1 MKLAGRVAI
10 ITGASKG
17 IGRAVALAMASEG
30 AGVIALGN
38 TDVAGAEDVARR
50 IVEGGGQALAMKADV
65 RNADEIQAVLRAA
78 LERFGSVDILV
89 NNAGITRD
97 NFIFRMTEDEWLEV
111 MDVNL
116 KGAFLTTKIIGHQMF
131 RQRAGRI
138 INISSVVG
146 LRGNPGQA
154 NYSSSKAGII
164 GLTKTAA
171 REFAGRGVTVNAI
184 APGFIATQMT
194 ERLPEASKTALL
206 SLVPLGRPGTP
217 EEVARVAVF
226 LASDDASYITGQV
239 ICVDGGMT
247 M

>member
-1 MKLAGRVAI
+1 MKLQDKVAMV
-10 ITGASKG
+10 TGASKG
-17 IGRAVALAMASEG
+17 IGKAVASAMAREG
-30 AGVIALGN
+30 ARVVVLGN
-38 TDVAGAEDVARR
+38 TDMAGAEDVARQ
-50 IVEGGGQALAMKADV
+50 IIEGGGQALAMKVDV
-65 RNADEIQAVLRAA
+65 RAAGEIQAALRAA
-78 LERFGSVDILV
+78 VERFGSVDILV

-97 NFIFRMTEDEWLEV
+97 NYIIRMTEDEWQEV
-111 MDVNL
+111 MDVDL
-116 KGAFLTTKIIGHQMF
+116 KGAFLTTKIIGHHMF

-154 NYSSSKAGII
+154 NYSSAKAGLI

-194 ERLPEASKTALL
+194 ERLPETAKSALL
-206 SLVPLGRPGTP
+206 HMVPLGRPGTP
-217 EEVARVAVF
+217 EDVARAAVF